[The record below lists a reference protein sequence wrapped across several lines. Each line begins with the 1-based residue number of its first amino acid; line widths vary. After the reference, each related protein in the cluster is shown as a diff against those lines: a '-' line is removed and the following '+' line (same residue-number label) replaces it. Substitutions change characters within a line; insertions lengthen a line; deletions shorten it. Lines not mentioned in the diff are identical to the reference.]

1 MTLALTTPPVL
12 APPAATQTPATDPG
26 PAEDIAYLRS
36 CGLTLQAIRRDS
48 GVGTGTLADITAGRA
63 GNVRER
69 TVAALRAARLAWTPP
84 PGQVLALPATR
95 MLQALAYIGHAPT
108 ALAGRLAQ
116 PAVLVWEWTTGE
128 YRFLPRASA
137 AAIEVLYRRLGV
149 SQGPSVEVAGYAR
162 RQGWVSALAWD
173 EDAIGDPWARPARGR
188 VGADRIVDPVAVER
202 ALAGD
207 GVVAARLTKPEQRA
221 AARLGTQRGLS
232 AAALGELLHRTSR
245 TVQRVRA
252 ATAAPPMDLFVD
264 YYAGGA
270 A

>member
-1 MTLALTTPPVL
+1 MTLALAAPPIL
-12 APPAATQTPATDPG
+12 APPAAPTPGTDLGG

-36 CGLTLQAIRRDS
+36 CGLSMQAIRGES
-48 GVGTGTLADITAGRA
+48 GVGTDTVADITAGRQRS
-63 GNVRER
+63 VRER
-69 TVAALRAARLAWTPP
+69 TVAALRVARLAWTPP

-116 PAVLVWEWTTGE
+116 PAVLVWDWTSGE
-128 YRFLPRASA
+128 YRFLPRAAA

-149 SQGPSVEVAGYAR
+149 SEGPSVEVAGYAR

-173 EDAIGDPWARPARGR
+173 EGAIDDPWARPVRGR
-188 VGADRIVDPVAVER
+188 AGTDRIVDPVAVER

-207 GVVAARLTKPEQRA
+207 AVVAARLTKPELRA

-232 AAALGELLHRTSR
+232 AAVIGRLLYRTSR

-252 ATAAPPMDLFVD
+252 ATTLPIDLFVD
-264 YYAGGA
+264 YYAGGTA
-270 A
+270 